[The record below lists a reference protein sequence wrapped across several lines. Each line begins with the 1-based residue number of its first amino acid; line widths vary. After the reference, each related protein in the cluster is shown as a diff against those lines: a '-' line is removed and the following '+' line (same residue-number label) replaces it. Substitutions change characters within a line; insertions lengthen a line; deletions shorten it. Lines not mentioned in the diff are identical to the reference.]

1 MAKRLPHVRDGVLHL
16 PAQPGRGGG
25 EVGSPG
31 WFAWLDD
38 PATRSFTFEDV
49 RGSFTARKERRQRGS
64 QYWIAYRKAGGK
76 LRNAYLGKAADL
88 TLERLQS
95 AAAAL
100 APTAAPPGPPA
111 APDLRTDFVPAQPSS
126 RDEGIAAPPTDRSP
140 PPNNLP
146 TPLTS
151 FIGREQELAA
161 LHELIGRP
169 DSGVRLLT
177 LTGPGG
183 TGKTRL
189 GLEAAKRLLR
199 DAPDLFPNG
208 IFFVRLSAIDDPTFV
223 VPAIAQTL
231 GVRESGSRALVE
243 SLRDYLRAR
252 QLLLVLDNFEQ
263 VAEATPLVAELLTA
277 APGLRVLITS
287 RALLQVYGEHE
298 YAVPPLA
305 LPDPEHLP
313 PIAELTDSAAVAL
326 FVARACAVSPS
337 FVLNDANA
345 AAVAMICV
353 RLDGLPLAI
362 ELAAA
367 RSKLLAPP
375 AMLARLSSRLG
386 FLTGQA
392 RDMAARQQTLRATI
406 DWSYHLLTEAEQMLF
421 AHLAVFVGAFTLDA
435 VEAVCGDQEV
445 RIEDGRSK
453 IEDPS
458 SILDT
463 LASLVN
469 QSMVRQLGA
478 PGPDGKPRFRLLLTL
493 REYALE
499 RLEERGEI
507 EELQRRHAGFFLGLA
522 ERAEPE
528 L

>member
-1 MAKRLPHVRDGVLHL
+1 MARRLPQVRDGVLHL
-16 PAQPGRGGG
+16 PAQAGQGGG

-49 RGSFTARKERRQRGS
+49 QGSFTARKERRQRGS

-100 APTAAPPGPPA
+100 AATPASPGPPA
-111 APDLRTDFVPAQPSS
+111 APDLRTDFVPALRSS

-151 FIGREQELAA
+151 FIGRELELAA

-208 IFFVRLSAIDDPTFV
+208 IFFVRLSAIDDPNFV

-263 VAEATPLVAELLTA
+263 VAEATPRVAELLTA

-298 YAVPPLA
+298 YPVPPLA

-313 PIAELTDSAAVAL
+313 PIAELTDSAAMAL

-421 AHLAVFVGAFTLDA
+421 ARLAVFVGAFTLDA
-435 VEAVCGDQEV
+435 VEAVCGNQEV
-445 RIEDGRSK
+445 RI
-453 IEDPS
+453 
-458 SILDT
+458 
-463 LASLVN
+463 
-469 QSMVRQLGA
+469 
-478 PGPDGKPRFRLLLTL
+478 
-493 REYALE
+493 
-499 RLEERGEI
+499 
-507 EELQRRHAGFFLGLA
+507 
-522 ERAEPE
+522 
-528 L
+528 